1 MQKIRVGVLRGGPSS
16 EYDIS
21 LKTGGTVLRNLSVE
35 KYDVRDVFISKNGEW
50 HFRGVPF
57 LPDKIIKQV
66 DVIFN
71 AMHGEYG
78 EDGTVQQILDTFSIP
93 YTGSKA
99 FSSAVGMNKLLTKQ
113 SIENYNIKTPEYT
126 IIEESEDIE
135 KDIFNVFR
143 SFPQPSV
150 VKPIIGGSSIGITI
164 AKNFNE
170 LRDGVY
176 KALDYSSRVLIE
188 EYIYGRE
195 ATCGV
200 IENFRGEELH
210 TLMPVEIILSK
221 KSDFFD
227 YNAKYSGCSK
237 EICPSNFVN
246 IIKEEIQRLAITA
259 HKALGLR
266 HYSQSDFIVS
276 PRGIYFLEINT
287 LPGLIE
293 ESLLPKAL
301 KAGGTILPEFL
312 DHLVELALDN
322 K

>member
-1 MQKIRVGVLRGGPSS
+1 MQKTRVGVLRGGPSN

-21 LKTGGTVLRNLSVE
+21 LKTGGTVLRNLPVE
-35 KYDVRDVFISKNGEW
+35 KYDIRDIFISKNGEW
-50 HFRGVPF
+50 HFRGMPIQ
-57 LPDKIIKQV
+57 PEKIIKQIDIV
-66 DVIFN
+66 FN

-93 YTGSKA
+93 YTGSTA
-99 FSSAVGMNKLLTKQ
+99 FSSAIGMNKLLTKQ
-113 SIENYNIKTPEYT
+113 SIENYDIKTPEYT

-143 SFPQPSV
+143 TFPQPSV
-150 VKPIIGGSSIGITI
+150 VKPVIGGSSIGITI
-164 AKNFNE
+164 AKSFDE

-176 KALDYSSRVLIE
+176 KALSYSPQVLIE

-200 IENFRGEELH
+200 VENFRGEELY
-210 TLMPVEIILSK
+210 TLMPVEIILSE

-227 YNAKYSGCSK
+227 YNAKCGGYAK
-237 EICPSNFVN
+237 EICPSNFAN
-246 IIKEEIQRLAITA
+246 IIKEEIQRLTITA
-259 HKALGLR
+259 HRALGLR
-266 HYSQSDFIVS
+266 HYSRSDFMVS
-276 PRGIYFLEINT
+276 PRGIYFLETNT

-293 ESLLPKAL
+293 ESPLSKAL
-301 KAGGTILPEFL
+301 KAGGTTLPEFL
-312 DHLVELALDN
+312 DHLIELALDN